1 MKRSSSDGTLR
12 PSRSRRRSISCA
24 MACETSSARSVW
36 IAVLPGRQVGDGGFI
51 VGAVGAGLCERRGE
65 PAIADVL
72 LYYFRL
78 TLVVEAPAMKAT
90 R

>member
-1 MKRSSSDGTLR
+1 
-12 PSRSRRRSISCA
+12 
-24 MACETSSARSVW
+24 VW